1 MNNALDRLVNKKK
14 PTVPPRIDVVEE
26 ILPIPSEPKEEIA
39 QLTQYPIKNLSQDSK
54 TSLSQDNKTS
64 LSQDNNT
71 ETSLVVSELRRGDD
85 LETVRNTIRLD
96 RAIDD
101 SLRQLCHDERITKE
115 TLLEAA
121 YLYLDAHPTELEEV
135 VQTARQRLQQ
145 RKAIADYKRAKTM
158 QERFLKS

>member
-1 MNNALDRLVNKKK
+1 MSNALDRLINKKK
-14 PTVPPRIDVVEE
+14 PTVPPRIDVVGEV
-26 ILPIPSEPKEEIA
+26 PQIPTGQKEEIA
-39 QLTQYPIKNLSQDSK
+39 ELSQDAINNLSQDGK
-54 TSLSQDNKTS
+54 TSLSQDVNAEIP
-64 LSQDNNT
+64 L
-71 ETSLVVSELRRGDD
+71 DD
-85 LETVRNTIRLD
+85 FQTVRNTIRLD

>member
-1 MNNALDRLVNKKK
+1 M
-14 PTVPPRIDVVEE
+14 VEE
-26 ILPIPSEPKEEIA
+26 ILPIPSQPKEEIA
-39 QLTQYPIKNLSQDSK
+39 PLTQDAIENLSQDSK
-54 TSLSQDNKTS
+54 TSLSQDS
-64 LSQDNNT
+64 NT

-85 LETVRNTIRLD
+85 FGTVRNTIRLD

-101 SLRQLCHDERITKE
+101 SLRQLCQDERITKE

-135 VQTARQRLQQ
+135 VRTARQRLQ
-145 RKAIADYKRAKTM
+145 RPKEIADYKRSKTM

>member
-1 MNNALDRLVNKKK
+1 MSNALDRLVNKKK

-54 TSLSQDNKTS
+54 TSLSQDN
-64 LSQDNNT
+64 NA

-101 SLRQLCHDERITKE
+101 SLRQLCHNERITKE

-121 YLYLDAHPTELEEV
+121 YLYLEAHPTELEEV
-135 VQTARQRLQQ
+135 VRTARQRLQQ
-145 RKAIADYKRAKTM
+145 RKMIADYKRAKTM

>member
-14 PTVPPRIDVVEE
+14 PTVTPRIDVVEE

-39 QLTQYPIKNLSQDSK
+39 KLTQYTIKNLSQDS
-54 TSLSQDNKTS
+54 KTS

>member
-1 MNNALDRLVNKKK
+1 MSNALDRLVNKKK

-54 TSLSQDNKTS
+54 TSLSQDN
-64 LSQDNNT
+64 NA

-121 YLYLDAHPTELEEV
+121 YLYLEAHPTELEEV
-135 VQTARQRLQQ
+135 VRTARQRLQQ
-145 RKAIADYKRAKTM
+145 RKMIADYKRAKTM

>member
-1 MNNALDRLVNKKK
+1 MSNALDRLINKKK
-14 PTVPPRIDVVEE
+14 PTVPPRIDVVGEV
-26 ILPIPSEPKEEIA
+26 PQIPTGQKEKIA
-39 QLTQYPIKNLSQDSK
+39 ELSQDAINNLSQDGK
-54 TSLSQDNKTS
+54 TSLSQDVNAEIP
-64 LSQDNNT
+64 L
-71 ETSLVVSELRRGDD
+71 DD
-85 LETVRNTIRLD
+85 FETVRNTIRLD

>member
-1 MNNALDRLVNKKK
+1 MSNALDRLVNKKK
-14 PTVPPRIDVVEE
+14 PTVPPRIDVVGEV
-26 ILPIPSEPKEEIA
+26 PQIPTGQKGEIA
-39 QLTQYPIKNLSQDSK
+39 ELTQDVIDNLSQDSK
-54 TSLSQDNKTS
+54 TSLSQDTNA
-64 LSQDNNT
+64 
-71 ETSLVVSELRRGDD
+71 EISLVVSELRRGDD
-85 LETVRNTIRLD
+85 FETVRNTIRLD

-135 VQTARQRLQQ
+135 VRTARQRLQQ
-145 RKAIADYKRAKTM
+145 RKTIADYKRAKTM

>member
-1 MNNALDRLVNKKK
+1 MSNALDRLVNKKK

-39 QLTQYPIKNLSQDSK
+39 QLTQDAIKNLSQDSK
-54 TSLSQDNKTS
+54 TSLSQDSNA
-64 LSQDNNT
+64 
-71 ETSLVVSELRRGDD
+71 ETSLMVSELRQGDD
-85 LETVRNTIRLD
+85 FETVRNTIRLD
-96 RAIDD
+96 RVIDD

-121 YLYLDAHPTELEEV
+121 YLYLEAHPTELKQV
-135 VQTARQRLQQ
+135 VRTARQRLQR

>member
-1 MNNALDRLVNKKK
+1 MSNALDRLVNKKK

-54 TSLSQDNKTS
+54 TP
-64 LSQDNNT
+64 LSQDNNA

-101 SLRQLCHDERITKE
+101 SLRQLCHNERITKE

-121 YLYLDAHPTELEEV
+121 YLYLEAHPTELEEV
-135 VQTARQRLQQ
+135 VRTARQRLQQ
-145 RKAIADYKRAKTM
+145 RKMIADYKRAKTM

>member
-54 TSLSQDNKTS
+54 TSLSQDN
-64 LSQDNNT
+64 NA
-71 ETSLVVSELRRGDD
+71 ETSLVVSELRQGDD

-121 YLYLDAHPTELEEV
+121 YLYLEAHPTELEEV
-135 VQTARQRLQQ
+135 VRTARQRLQQ
-145 RKAIADYKRAKTM
+145 RKMIADYKRAKTM

>member
-1 MNNALDRLVNKKK
+1 MSNALDRLINKKK
-14 PTVPPRIDVVEE
+14 PTVPPRIDVVGEV
-26 ILPIPSEPKEEIA
+26 PQIPTGQKGEIA
-39 QLTQYPIKNLSQDSK
+39 ELTQDVMDNLSQDSK
-54 TSLSQDNKTS
+54 TFLSQDTNA
-64 LSQDNNT
+64 
-71 ETSLVVSELRRGDD
+71 ETSLDD
-85 LETVRNTIRLD
+85 FETVRNTIRLD

>member
-1 MNNALDRLVNKKK
+1 MSNALDRLISKKK
-14 PTVPPRIDVVEE
+14 PTVPPRVDVVGEVQ
-26 ILPIPSEPKEEIA
+26 IPSEQKGEIA
-39 QLTQYPIKNLSQDSK
+39 ELTQDAINNLSQDSK
-54 TSLSQDNKTS
+54 TSLSQDVNAEIP
-64 LSQDNNT
+64 L
-71 ETSLVVSELRRGDD
+71 DD
-85 LETVRNTIRLD
+85 FQTVRNTIRLD

>member
-1 MNNALDRLVNKKK
+1 MSNALDRLVNKKK

-54 TSLSQDNKTS
+54 TSLSQDN
-64 LSQDNNT
+64 NA

-135 VQTARQRLQQ
+135 VRTARQRLQQ
-145 RKAIADYKRAKTM
+145 RKTIADYKRAKTM